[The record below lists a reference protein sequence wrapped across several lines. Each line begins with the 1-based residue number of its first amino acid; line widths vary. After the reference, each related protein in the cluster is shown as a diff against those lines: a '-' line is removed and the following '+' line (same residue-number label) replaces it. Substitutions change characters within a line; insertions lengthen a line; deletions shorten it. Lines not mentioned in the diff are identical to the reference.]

1 MRIISKISE
10 KKLTAIIEPS
20 GDGFVVSCPELDLAT
35 QGKTE
40 EEAFNDIRTY
50 LRLMLVVNFCYLLL

>member
-1 MRIISKISE
+1 MPVISKISK

-40 EEAFNDIRTY
+40 EEAFNDLIEMVRKNKA
-50 LRLMLVVNFCYLLL
+50 R

>member
-1 MRIISKISE
+1 MPIISKISE

-20 GDGFVVSCPELDLAT
+20 GDGFVVSCQELDLAT

-40 EEAFNDIRTY
+40 EEAFNFGLIFGEPIR
-50 LRLMLVVNFCYLLL
+50 LIVI

>member
-1 MRIISKISE
+1 MPIISKISE